1 MKTRITDLFGI
12 QYPIIQ
18 GAMQWLSKPKLAAA
32 VSNAGGLGTINMTT
46 YDTPEAFQQDIQ
58 LLKTLTDKPFC
69 VNLSLLPDTKPDGPI
84 KGFLQA
90 ITEEKVRIV
99 ETAGSSPKPFMDTLK
114 GAGCLVMHKIPDSRF
129 AHTAQEVGC
138 DAVCIVGYEGGG
150 HPGMAGVGSLVQWPL
165 TTERCTLP
173 VVGAGGVCDGRTLY
187 AALAAGLDGVMVGTR
202 FLMAQETDIGP
213 RLRQTVIDARETD
226 TVLTQTSIRNAL
238 RSLKTQGALDIIA
251 FEQHHPTLY
260 ETYRGLMF
268 YVANQILQ
276 NEQDAEDA
284 VHDAFLSVAEH
295 IKKFSR
301 LERHKTK
308 AFLVTIVENK
318 AIDLYRKKTHRKEE
332 ILWEETTGLAPAY
345 EPEDGLTRCILKLPA
360 RYREF
365 LRLKHELG
373 YSTKE
378 VAELMGISW
387 PAARKLEQ
395 RARDRLEELCRE
407 EGIL

>member
-1 MKTRITDLFGI
+1 
-12 QYPIIQ
+12 
-18 GAMQWLSKPKLAAA
+18 
-32 VSNAGGLGTINMTT
+32 
-46 YDTPEAFQQDIQ
+46 
-58 LLKTLTDKPFC
+58 
-69 VNLSLLPDTKPDGPI
+69 
-84 KGFLQA
+84 
-90 ITEEKVRIV
+90 
-99 ETAGSSPKPFMDTLK
+99 
-114 GAGCLVMHKIPDSRF
+114 
-129 AHTAQEVGC
+129 
-138 DAVCIVGYEGGG
+138 
-150 HPGMAGVGSLVQWPL
+150 MA
-165 TTERCTLP
+165 
-173 VVGAGGVCDGRTLY
+173 
-187 AALAAGLDGVMVGTR
+187 
-202 FLMAQETDIGP
+202 
-213 RLRQTVIDARETD
+213 
-226 TVLTQTSIRNAL
+226 
-238 RSLKTQGALDIIA
+238 
-251 FEQHHPTLY
+251 
-260 ETYRGLMF
+260 
-268 YVANQILQ
+268 
-276 NEQDAEDA
+276 
-284 VHDAFLSVAEH
+284 LSVAEH

>member
-1 MKTRITDLFGI
+1 MLIYL
-12 QYPIIQ
+12 QII
-18 GAMQWLSKPKLAAA
+18 
-32 VSNAGGLGTINMTT
+32 
-46 YDTPEAFQQDIQ
+46 
-58 LLKTLTDKPFC
+58 
-69 VNLSLLPDTKPDGPI
+69 
-84 KGFLQA
+84 
-90 ITEEKVRIV
+90 
-99 ETAGSSPKPFMDTLK
+99 
-114 GAGCLVMHKIPDSRF
+114 
-129 AHTAQEVGC
+129 
-138 DAVCIVGYEGGG
+138 
-150 HPGMAGVGSLVQWPL
+150 
-165 TTERCTLP
+165 
-173 VVGAGGVCDGRTLY
+173 
-187 AALAAGLDGVMVGTR
+187 
-202 FLMAQETDIGP
+202 ETDEDKS
-213 RLRQTVIDARETD
+213 T
-226 TVLTQTSIRNAL
+226 
-238 RSLKTQGALDIIA
+238 
-251 FEQHHPTLY
+251 FEQIY
-260 ETYRGLMF
+260 EAYRGLMF
-268 YVANQILQ
+268 HAAFKVLTH
-276 NEQDAEDA
+276 EQDAEDA